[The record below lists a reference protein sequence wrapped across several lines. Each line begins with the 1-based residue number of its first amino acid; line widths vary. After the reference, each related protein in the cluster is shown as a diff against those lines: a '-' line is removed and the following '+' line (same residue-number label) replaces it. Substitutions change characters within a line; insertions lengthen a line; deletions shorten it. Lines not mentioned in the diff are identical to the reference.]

1 LKDPLFSGESAV
13 EASLPS
19 QKVGIAVAVTDEP
32 EAFDATAGSYAN
44 LADQLWQQIGIAVVP
59 DDPPPPQQTRSRPA
73 PLPDRR
79 TARAAGSWPWMD
91 QRFSPSQVGLQPELA
106 TNLDHQGRCRTPD
119 QGVRPSLTVPPYLA
133 TTVGG
138 NSPTD
143 IAALVSVIGLILMT
157 RTCPPDLLHTSG
169 MIIDVASRNL
179 QRAEQNQVLHSAMK
193 AAVKGFSDSLRLDL
207 RAPACG

>member
-1 LKDPLFSGESAV
+1 MKDPLFSGESAV

-79 TARAAGSWPWMD
+79 TARAAGFLTLDD
-91 QRFSPSQVGLQPELA
+91 QRFSPSQVGSQPETA
-106 TNLDHQGRCRTPD
+106 TNLDHQRRSRPPD
-119 QGVRPSLTVPPYLA
+119 Q
-133 TTVGG
+133 
-138 NSPTD
+138 
-143 IAALVSVIGLILMT
+143 
-157 RTCPPDLLHTSG
+157 
-169 MIIDVASRNL
+169 
-179 QRAEQNQVLHSAMK
+179 
-193 AAVKGFSDSLRLDL
+193 
-207 RAPACG
+207 

>member
-1 LKDPLFSGESAV
+1 MPYARSKG
-13 EASLPS
+13 PS
-19 QKVGIAVAVTDEP
+19 ITH
-32 EAFDATAGSYAN
+32 
-44 LADQLWQQIGIAVVP
+44 
-59 DDPPPPQQTRSRPA
+59 
-73 PLPDRR
+73 R
-79 TARAAGSWPWMD
+79 TAIPGDNR
-91 QRFSPSQVGLQPELA
+91 R
-106 TNLDHQGRCRTPD
+106 R
-119 QGVRPSLTVPPYLA
+119 
-133 TTVGG
+133 

-143 IAALVSVIGLILMT
+143 MAALVSVIGLILMT